1 MQPTATSKR
10 VVYAALFGNLA
21 IAVTKSVA
29 AAITGSS
36 AMLSEAVH
44 SLVDSVN
51 QLLMLYGIARA
62 AKPPDENRPFG
73 YGRELYF
80 WAFIV
85 ALLVLA
91 LGAGISVYEGIV
103 HLQHPEPIRQPL
115 VNYIV
120 LGAALLFEGT
130 SWLIALHAFRAG
142 KGKLGYF
149 EAFRRSKNPT
159 TFTVLFEDTAALLG
173 LLIALIGVTAS
184 QVWQQPAFDG
194 IASIAIGIVLAA
206 SSLLLAR
213 ETKDLL
219 VGEPASP
226 QVRDDI
232 LRIATADPDVRCANG
247 VLTVQLGPDQIVAA
261 LSLDFEDALVTPQIE
276 ACVDRVERAIKQAH
290 PSVSVLFVKPQT
302 QETWRK
308 RMAGLGD
315 AETPGP

>member
-1 MQPTATSKR
+1 MQPTHSSKR
-10 VVYAALFGNLA
+10 VVYAALAGNLA
-21 IAVTKSVA
+21 IAVTKFVA

-44 SLVDSVN
+44 SLVDSIN

-62 AKPPDENRPFG
+62 AKPPDESHPFG

-91 LGAGISVYEGIV
+91 LGAGVSVYEGIT

-120 LGAALLFEGT
+120 LAAAMVFEGT
-130 SWLIALHAFRAG
+130 SWLIALRAFRAG

-173 LLIALIGVTAS
+173 LLIALAGVTAS

-194 IASIAIGIVLAA
+194 IASIAIGVVLAA

-261 LSLDFEDALVTPQIE
+261 LSLDFEDALTTPQIE
-276 ACVDRVERAIKQAH
+276 ACVDRIELAIKQAH

-315 AETPGP
+315 VETPGP

>member
-1 MQPTATSKR
+1 M
-10 VVYAALFGNLA
+10 
-21 IAVTKSVA
+21 
-29 AAITGSS
+29 
-36 AMLSEAVH
+36 
-44 SLVDSVN
+44 
-51 QLLMLYGIARA
+51 
-62 AKPPDENRPFG
+62 
-73 YGRELYF
+73 
-80 WAFIV
+80 
-85 ALLVLA
+85 
-91 LGAGISVYEGIV
+91 
-103 HLQHPEPIRQPL
+103 HPEPIRQPL

-130 SWLIALHAFRAG
+130 SWLIALRAFRAS